1 MAEPLVIDVAG
12 AQAALDAAGGM
23 PDTFVP
29 PGQERDPATG
39 QFTNTP
45 APAPTPPA
53 VPVPAAA
60 PEAVTPPVAPGTSP
74 APEAEP
80 DFGSFSNIDVN
91 ALTPEQAQMHRSLQA
106 DYTRKMQEAAPWRKL
121 GQELGIDSPDEF
133 KTAAEVYQR
142 IQDPRNWPTIHS
154 ELTQYMQQY
163 GMSPAQASQAASD
176 QLMEFAPDTQQ
187 ALPPEFNAAEMDPG
201 LAPLMQVVQ
210 QLQNQVKTLTDQTT
224 QERQAQAQQ
233 AQWNAIAQRLTNE
246 ESQIRQLNPSY
257 TDAELTD
264 IYSLMGPEGDLL
276 GAQQRY
282 ESMIGA
288 KLSQYIAGKGA
299 AITGALPLPG
309 GQVIATP
316 VPDKALTVDAGHAAA
331 LAHVAA
337 LDRAE
342 ATS

>member
-1 MAEPLVIDVAG
+1 MAEPLAIDVAA

-23 PDTFVP
+23 PDTFTP
-29 PGQERDPATG
+29 PGQERDANG
-39 QFTNTP
+39 QFVASTP
-45 APAPTPPA
+45 DPTPPA
-53 VPVPAAA
+53 VPIPAAA
-60 PEAVTPPVAPGTSP
+60 PEAVTPPPAAPA
-74 APEAEP
+74 APEADA
-80 DFGSFSNIDVN
+80 DFGSFSNIDVS

-187 ALPPEFNAAEMDPG
+187 QQVPAFNPDEVDPG
-201 LAPLMQVVQ
+201 LAPLLQAVAS
-210 QLQNQVKTLTDQTT
+210 LQNQVKTLTDQTT
-224 QERQAQAQQ
+224 QERQQAQQ
-233 AQWNAIAQRLTNE
+233 TAQWNAIAQRLTNE

-264 IYSLMGPEGDLL
+264 IYSLMGPEGNLL
-276 GAQQRY
+276 AAQQRY

-299 AITGALPLPG
+299 ALTGAVPLPG

-316 VPDKALTVDAGHAAA
+316 VADQPLSVDAGHAAA
-331 LAHVAA
+331 MAHVAA
-337 LDRAE
+337 LDRAD